1 MRCARRRRYK
11 PAACAGVASAGAHSV
26 KRGTRALSQLYIVF
40 QHFWQTA

>member
-1 MRCARRRRYK
+1 MFLARRGYE
-11 PAACAGVASAGAHSV
+11 PLGSAGPVSGVARSV